1 MKKNNITNPYLP
13 WEVSSKNFPIGG
25 KFMDKAEFLIRY
37 AILAPNSH
45 NTQPWRFEI
54 TKESIQL
61 LPDLERSL
69 YYSDRENREL
79 YISLGCALGNLLV
92 AADYFGFNVRIE
104 YLPEFRLN
112 GVAVEL
118 FLTKRTT
125 KSLYSD
131 MFSVITKR
139 STDRGVYEDK
149 QIDRHII
156 NKLRSRFKENGVS
169 LEIVTG
175 KKNIFQAADLVHK
188 AIMFAFK
195 DKIFKEELST
205 WVRSNNT
212 KKPDGMP
219 LSGFGVPGIIS
230 LFAPYLIKLT
240 NPAVQANMEKKT
252 ILNSSGL
259 LVISS
264 VSDDK
269 IGWLKTGKLYS
280 FITLACL
287 FEGISTAPFGGMIE
301 YKEARTRLKKMLGID
316 ISPTF
321 FARMGY
327 SNNSPHHSPR
337 RNVAQLLF
345 KM

>member
-1 MKKNNITNPYLP
+1 MNAFKGVIIEESLQ
-13 WEVSSKNFPIGG
+13 
-25 KFMDKAEFLIRY
+25 DKAVLEKLR
-37 AILAPNSH
+37 ILSTKTETVTESH
-45 NTQPWRFEI
+45 NTPWLKQWTLHSIEVSEKDADDASEEI
-54 TKESIQL
+54 RKALDSKHAWYA
-61 LPDLERSL
+61 DFKNDKRH
-69 YYSDRENREL
+69 
-79 YISLGCALGNLLV
+79 YIV
-92 AADYFGFNVRIE
+92 
-104 YLPEFRLN
+104 
-112 GVAVEL
+112 
-118 FLTKRTT
+118 
-125 KSLYSD
+125 
-131 MFSVITKR
+131 
-139 STDRGVYEDK
+139 
-149 QIDRHII
+149 
-156 NKLRSRFKENGVS
+156 
-169 LEIVTG
+169 
-175 KKNIFQAADLVHK
+175 
-188 AIMFAFK
+188 FK